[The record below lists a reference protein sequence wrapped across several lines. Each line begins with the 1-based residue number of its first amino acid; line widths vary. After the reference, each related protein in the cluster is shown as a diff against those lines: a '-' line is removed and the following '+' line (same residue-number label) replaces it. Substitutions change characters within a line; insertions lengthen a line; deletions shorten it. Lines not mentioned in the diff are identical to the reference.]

1 MAIETKFVERR
12 GRYFGAS
19 TQEFQEIAN
28 NDYFVHIDTFY
39 YYFSRCRCSPYPLI
53 KRMIGN
59 SDNIALGIV
68 TNFGSMGVCNNLPEP
83 VQINRNRR
91 FPYDG
96 KYINLSRGHIH
107 EQMKLLTRI
116 LEEQLRRRN
125 NLRSVWMA
133 SESACQLTLGSKQ
146 EIEERNS
153 ARLCEIKKNLV
164 HQRASIETVM
174 RNIKSALGAA
184 RDRRYLSYKDI
195 CTRESFEQ
203 QLGLTWVHAE
213 QIIEYVDRGYY

>member
-1 MAIETKFVERR
+1 MVIETKFVEQH

-39 YYFSRCRCSPYPLI
+39 YYLSRCRCSPYPLI

-59 SDNIALGIV
+59 SDNIALGII
-68 TNFGSMGVCNNLPEP
+68 TNFGSICVSNNLPEP

-107 EQMKLLTRI
+107 EQMKLLTGI

-125 NLRSVWMA
+125 NLRSAWMA
-133 SESACQLTLGSKQ
+133 SESASQLTLRSKQ

-153 ARLCEIKKNLV
+153 ARLCEIKKNLM
-164 HQRASIETVM
+164 HQRASTETVM
-174 RNIKSALGAA
+174 RNIKSALNAA
-184 RDRRYLSYKDI
+184 RDKRYLSYKEV
-195 CTRESFEQ
+195 CTRESFEHE
-203 QLGLTWVHAE
+203 LGLTWVHAE
-213 QIIEYVDRGYY
+213 QINDYFDRGYY